1 MQTRLLALALALGA
15 LIPGGGAV
23 SARGDSPLVLE
34 ARIPLGE
41 IAGRIDHLAFDPTR
55 QRLYVAEVGNGS
67 VGIVDFAGHRLLR
80 TVSGFDE
87 PQGIA
92 YEPSTDS
99 IYVASGGDGT
109 VRIFRAADFE
119 QVAKLSLGAD
129 ADNVRVN
136 AAGSRVYVGYGT
148 GALAVID
155 SATRARVGDVP
166 VGGHPESFQLDA
178 DGDRV
183 FVNVPAVERIV
194 VASRKREKKIA
205 EWSTGASQANYPM
218 AIDAERHR
226 LFDVFRTPPR
236 LEAFDS
242 VTGRSQGG
250 ATSCIDSDDVFVD
263 SRRGRIYIICGG
275 GSVDVVDATSADFS
289 RLARLPTPT
298 GSRTGL
304 YIESLDLLVIAVRAS
319 GSKGAELWLY
329 RPGK

>member
-1 MQTRLLALALALGA
+1 MQMRLLALGLTLGA
-15 LIPGGGAV
+15 LIPGGRAV
-23 SARGDSPLVLE
+23 SAQAASPLVLE
-34 ARIPLGE
+34 ARISLGE
-41 IAGRIDHLAFDPTR
+41 VAGRIDHLAFDPTR
-55 QRLYVAEVGNGS
+55 LRIYVAEMGNGS
-67 VGIVDFAGHRLLR
+67 VGIVDLTSHRLLR
-80 TVSGFDE
+80 TVAGFDG

-119 QVAKLSLGAD
+119 QVAKIPLGAD

-136 AAGSRVYVGYGT
+136 AAASRVYVGYGA

-155 SATRARVGDVP
+155 SVTHARVGDVP

-183 FVNVPAVERIV
+183 FVNVPSAERIV
-194 VASRKREKKIA
+194 VASRKRGKAIA
-205 EWSTGASQANYPM
+205 EWSAGSSKANYPM
-218 AIDAERHR
+218 AIDPQRHR
-226 LFDVFRTPPR
+226 LLEVFRTPPR

-242 VTGRSQGG
+242 ATGRNQGG
-250 ATSCIDSDDVFVD
+250 ATSCIDSDDIFVD
-263 SRRGRIYIICGG
+263 SGRGRIYVICGG
-275 GSVDVVDATSADFS
+275 GSLDVIDATSADFS
-289 RLARLPTPT
+289 RLARLPTPP

-304 YIESLDLLVIAVRAS
+304 YIESVDMLVVAIRAAV
-319 GSKGAELWLY
+319 SKSAELWLY